1 MKKIA
6 AFYQNMRIRNKIFVC
21 FLIVIVISLGTIG
34 ILYNTSFE
42 NSMTELA
49 NESTMVIINQAN
61 RQVEAEL
68 LGLERLISIIGE
80 DDSVNQF
87 MADSNLLK
95 TEELYLTRLSVC
107 NKMEEYRETYPE
119 IAGIA
124 VVTRNGEYISNEM
137 YKTQKSSLVL
147 EQWYVDCSQHKEEF
161 MLIVNPVS
169 RNLTYYETVSADE
182 LLCIAKAITDENGR
196 VLGVVLIDIKLDHI
210 EGILE
215 NITLGKEGFVVIID
229 EEENFIYSPVHPV
242 ASRIKG
248 EWFAEDS
255 GMFEKIIMGER
266 YQFIYNYS
274 EEFGW
279 KTIGIFSLAATL
291 NQVTETRNVLLVIL
305 VAAGVLALV
314 LAALFSTSVVRP
326 MMKLEQLMTE
336 AQAGNLYVR
345 FHARYNDEIGSL
357 GRAFNGMLDRI
368 QVLIDQ
374 VFSAEKKKR
383 YAEINALQAQ
393 IKPHFLYNTF
403 DTIHWL
409 AKKYGAKDIVYIIQC
424 LTNLFR
430 IGLSSGSEIITLREE
445 VAHVENYLKI
455 QKVRY
460 DDILDFEVDIQE
472 EIKGLYV
479 HKLILQ
485 PIVENA
491 LYHGIKTTKRKGKIL
506 ITAREEGENIIITIM
521 DNGVGMNEEQ
531 VEKINDLFK
540 KGKSQGSG
548 YGMFNVDQRIKL
560 SYGSEYG
567 LNVKSKIGYGTVVT
581 IINPKVTHLE

>member
-1 MKKIA
+1 
-6 AFYQNMRIRNKIFVC
+6 
-21 FLIVIVISLGTIG
+21 
-34 ILYNTSFE
+34 
-42 NSMTELA
+42 
-49 NESTMVIINQAN
+49 
-61 RQVEAEL
+61 
-68 LGLERLISIIGE
+68 
-80 DDSVNQF
+80 
-87 MADSNLLK
+87 
-95 TEELYLTRLSVC
+95 
-107 NKMEEYRETYPE
+107 
-119 IAGIA
+119 
-124 VVTRNGEYISNEM
+124 
-137 YKTQKSSLVL
+137 
-147 EQWYVDCSQHKEEF
+147 
-161 MLIVNPVS
+161 
-169 RNLTYYETVSADE
+169 
-182 LLCIAKAITDENGR
+182 
-196 VLGVVLIDIKLDHI
+196 
-210 EGILE
+210 
-215 NITLGKEGFVVIID
+215 
-229 EEENFIYSPVHPV
+229 
-242 ASRIKG
+242 
-248 EWFAEDS
+248 
-255 GMFEKIIMGER
+255 
-266 YQFIYNYS
+266 
-274 EEFGW
+274 
-279 KTIGIFSLAATL
+279 
-291 NQVTETRNVLLVIL
+291 

-368 QVLIDQ
+368 QALIDQ
-374 VFSAEKKKR
+374 VFAAEKKKR

-521 DNGVGMNEEQ
+521 DNGVGMSEEQ

-567 LNVKSKIGYGTVVT
+567 LHVKSKIGYGTVVT